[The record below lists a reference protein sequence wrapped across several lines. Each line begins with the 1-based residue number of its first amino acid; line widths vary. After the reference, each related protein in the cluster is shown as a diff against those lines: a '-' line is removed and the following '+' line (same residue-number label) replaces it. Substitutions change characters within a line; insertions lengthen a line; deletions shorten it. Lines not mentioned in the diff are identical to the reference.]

1 MGLVIASKECEV
13 ILKHNL
19 NKNAQLNLKRT
30 QEVQVKHDVA
40 QVSPADSFALNLEV
54 RVDLK
59 LERNS

>member
-13 ILKHNL
+13 MLKHNL
-19 NKNAQLNLKRT
+19 NRKAQLNLKRI

-40 QVSPADSFALNLEV
+40 QVSQTDRFALNLEV

-59 LERNS
+59 LERDS